1 MCRFLLAKTPTPS
14 DYSQLLKDFVQMAK
28 KSKTTEGDRQGDG
41 WGYSWLDEN
50 NTWQS
55 YHSLKPIWQD
65 DGSLQLLPR
74 TTQLIVHARS
84 ASFEHHKGMLSYNQ
98 PYLDKRSAFVFNG
111 FVKGVRLN
119 KPVSGKIGAQKI
131 FNLILQNLQT
141 RTPESALKK
150 VHHLIKSNSKQVK
163 GFNIGFSDSH
173 NIYCLSDYRL
183 NKKYFQLHYFNSEK
197 IKIICSEQI
206 GDFNWQEVPAEKVVI
221 F

>member
-14 DYSQLLKDFVQMAK
+14 DHNQLLKDFVQMAK

-65 DGSLQLLPR
+65 DRSLPLVPP

-84 ASFEHHKGMLSYNQ
+84 ASFERHKGKLSYNQ
-98 PYLDKRSAFVFNG
+98 PYLEKKYAFVFNG
-111 FVKGVRLN
+111 LIKGVKL
-119 KPVSGKIGAQKI
+119 KHQVPGEIGAQKI

-141 RTPESALKK
+141 QTPESALKK
-150 VHHLIKSNSKQVK
+150 VHHFIKSNSKEVK

-173 NIYCLSDYRL
+173 NIYCLSDYSS
-183 NKKYFQLHYFNSEK
+183 NKKYFQLHYFNGEK

-206 GDFNWQEVPAEKVVI
+206 GDFNWQKVPAEQVVRL
-221 F
+221 